1 MVTYK
6 EIDCLKCEEF
16 IKPADRKCDECSKV
30 YNEHREK
37 LIIDE
42 LSTFSKEAL
51 ITKLYN
57 RMTGMEKITMADY
70 CEKKNKQ

>member
-6 EIDCLKCEEF
+6 EIDCLKCETF
-16 IKPADRKCDECSKV
+16 IKPEDRNCAECSRV
-30 YNEHREK
+30 YNEHQEK

-42 LSTFSKEAL
+42 LSTFSKDAL

-57 RMTGMEKITMADY
+57 RMTTHPLVLSL
-70 CEKKNKQ
+70 N